1 MAEQAL
7 NYMVPSGRYWEVI
20 HQFDRFKLR
29 DIDTMWLDAVDHSM
43 A

>member
-29 DIDTMWLDAVDHSM
+29 DIDAMWLDAADHSM